1 MVYSK
6 KYSLSVE
13 KRVYIYP
20 LISSMSIK
28 IDDKSGFLHVINEF
42 VARNIYN
49 RAGCT
54 ASCGER
60 SHSIR
65 CRLTQISISYSV
77 EQSVAH
83 LFTFC
88 RVNSH
93 FYSLS
98 VERLFTFCRAFIHF
112 LSSKQPLL
120 FTFCRAAILQYTVIQ
135 IVTST
140 FKAYINFSKV
150 SNKILDNFSKV
161 IETSFDCSWSIDSFR
176 LPGLRLHCSRDSY
189 QLNDYCIYG

>member
-88 RVNSH
+88 RVNSRFYSLLVAHLFTSGRRKWH
-93 FYSLS
+93 FYSLL
-98 VERLFTFCRAFIHF
+98 VADIFYNTLLLRML
-112 LSSKQPLL
+112 QVPL
-120 FTFCRAAILQYTVIQ
+120 R
-135 IVTST
+135 
-140 FKAYINFSKV
+140 
-150 SNKILDNFSKV
+150 
-161 IETSFDCSWSIDSFR
+161 SI
-176 LPGLRLHCSRDSY
+176 
-189 QLNDYCIYG
+189 

>member
-77 EQSVAH
+77 EQSVA
-83 LFTFC
+83 
-88 RVNSH
+88 
-93 FYSLS
+93 
-98 VERLFTFCRAFIHF
+98 
-112 LSSKQPLL
+112 QL

>member
-13 KRVYIYP
+13 KRVVLYP
-20 LISSMSIK
+20 LMPSMSIK
-28 IDDKSGFLHVINEF
+28 IDDKSGILHVINEF

-54 ASCGER
+54 ASCGG
-60 SHSIR
+60 SNHSISR
-65 CRLTQISISYSV
+65 FSMRHAASLL
-77 EQSVAH
+77 VAH
-83 LFTFC
+83 LFTF
-88 RVNSH
+88 RRAKWY

-98 VERLFTFCRAFIHF
+98 VARLFTFRRALIHF
-112 LSSKQPLL
+112 PSRKVVLL
-120 FTFCRAAILQYTVIQ
+120 FTFRRTAILQHIVIQ
-135 IVTST
+135 TVTAT

-176 LPGLRLHCSRDSY
+176 LPGLRLHSSRDSY
-189 QLNDYCIYG
+189 QLNDNCIYD

>member
-13 KRVYIYP
+13 KRVSIYP
-20 LISSMSIK
+20 LMASISIK
-28 IDDKSGFLHVINEF
+28 IDDKSGFLHIIYEF

-54 ASCGER
+54 ASCGGPD
-60 SHSIR
+60 HSISR
-65 CRLTQISISYSV
+65 FPMRHTASLL
-77 EQSVAH
+77 VAD

-88 RVNSH
+88 RAKCY

-98 VERLFTFCRAFIHF
+98 VARLFTFCRAVIHF
-112 LSSKQPLL
+112 LSRKVLLL
-120 FTFCRAAILQYTVIQ
+120 FTFCRKAILQHIETQV
-135 IVTST
+135 VTAT

-176 LPGLRLHCSRDSY
+176 LPGLRLHSSRDSY
-189 QLNDYCIYG
+189 QLNDNCIYD